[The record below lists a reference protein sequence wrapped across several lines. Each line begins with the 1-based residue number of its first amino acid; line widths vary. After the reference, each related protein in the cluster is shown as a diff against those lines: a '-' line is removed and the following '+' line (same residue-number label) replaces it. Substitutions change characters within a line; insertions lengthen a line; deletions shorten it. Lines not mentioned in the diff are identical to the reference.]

1 MRELDYF
8 EDFAAGQRFS
18 SWGRTIT
25 DADIRLFLGATG
37 ADHPNH
43 TDAEWCRNHPVFRAP
58 VALGVLVL
66 SVVDGFIA
74 EAITRRA
81 APCLNYGHD
90 RIRYLKPVYPGD
102 TIRAEIEV
110 VATEVKSD
118 EWGLITVRADATN
131 QEGELV
137 LINVNKLLMHRRTWG
152 QHGSSELEA
161 SVADE

>member
-1 MRELDYF
+1 MSDPHYF
-8 EDFAAGQRFS
+8 EDFHVGQRFS

-43 TDAEWCRNHPVFRAP
+43 TDAEYCRTHPVFRAP

-90 RIRYLKPVYPGD
+90 KIRYLKPVYPGD
-102 TIRAEIEV
+102 TVRAEIEV
-110 VATEVKSD
+110 LAAELKSE
-118 EWGLITVRADATN
+118 EWGLITVQANATN

-137 LINVNKLLMHRRTWG
+137 LVNINKLLMQRRDRV
-152 QHGSSELEA
+152 GSTTGAVEA
-161 SVADE
+161 DTA